1 MKAVAKLRPEAGAM
15 AVIDLP
21 APEPG
26 LGEALVQ
33 IQAGGICGTDV
44 AIWHWHTA
52 VVGQYAPTF
61 PLIVGHE
68 FSGKVIK
75 PSTGGRVKVGEIVA
89 INPQIACGHCY
100 YCGLGRPT
108 LCDDR
113 KLMGGRINGGWT
125 EFVCVPEQNLHPLP
139 TGVDAAVAPLLEP
152 LSVATH
158 AVSERVATRTGDVVA
173 IAGAGPIGLLCLI
186 LARAAGA
193 SHVMITG
200 VGADKSRLRLAE
212 ELGGIPVNVDEQ
224 DPIAVIRSLQKGG
237 ADVVYETSGNAA
249 VLDQSISMAR
259 RSGRVALIGLCHG
272 NTVFKSTPVVLKE
285 LELIGSRGYNETT
298 WSLMLRTLPAIARN
312 VLKLVTHELPFD
324 EFETALRLVEA
335 REGAKIILRP
345 ESAGSA

>member
-21 APEPG
+21 TPEPG

-100 YCGLGRPT
+100 YCGLGQPT

-113 KLMGGRINGGWT
+113 KLMGT
-125 EFVCVPEQNLHPLP
+125 V
-139 TGVDAAVAPLLEP
+139 AVTRKGITKP
-152 LSVATH
+152 V
-158 AVSERVATRTGDVVA
+158 ERVTQA
-173 IAGAGPIGLLCLI
+173 
-186 LARAAGA
+186 ARP
-193 SHVMITG
+193 
-200 VGADKSRLRLAE
+200 KSRSTRR
-212 ELGGIPVNVDEQ
+212 ISPV
-224 DPIAVIRSLQKGG
+224 
-237 ADVVYETSGNAA
+237 
-249 VLDQSISMAR
+249 AR
-259 RSGRVALIGLCHG
+259 RSR
-272 NTVFKSTPVVLKE
+272 
-285 LELIGSRGYNETT
+285 
-298 WSLMLRTLPAIARN
+298 
-312 VLKLVTHELPFD
+312 
-324 EFETALRLVEA
+324 
-335 REGAKIILRP
+335 
-345 ESAGSA
+345 